1 MKISWSVY
9 NKILPNY
16 KKPFSLVANF
26 FILNLKQKWKWI
38 EKISGKRKK
47 KKSGCNWANVWTTY
61 QTHAIICML

>member
-16 KKPFSLVANF
+16 KKPFSLVAKF

-38 EKISGKRKK
+38 EKITSGKRKRK
-47 KKSGCNWANVWTTY
+47 KKAD
-61 QTHAIICML
+61 AIEQMCGLLIKHVQ